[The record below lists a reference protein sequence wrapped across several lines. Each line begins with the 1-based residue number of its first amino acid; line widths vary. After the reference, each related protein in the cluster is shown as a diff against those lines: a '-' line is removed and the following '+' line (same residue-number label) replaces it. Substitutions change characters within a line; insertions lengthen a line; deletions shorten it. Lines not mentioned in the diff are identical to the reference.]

1 MISICA
7 GGGLSCS
14 PATPQFSNEIT
25 KTICLEGIF
34 APVNYQR
41 FHMYF
46 MRGNDVS
53 RRRAE
58 PVKVLYTSLCNLEKL
73 LSIKLWLKSPFKLVL
88 T

>member
-1 MISICA
+1 MPP
-7 GGGLSCS
+7 GHPPL
-14 PATPQFSNEIT
+14 FERNN
-25 KTICLEGIF
+25 KNLFLEGIF

>member
-1 MISICA
+1 MISIYA
-7 GGGLSCS
+7 GGGLSCP
-14 PATPQFSNEIT
+14 PATPHFSNEIT
-25 KTICLEGIF
+25 KTIFLEGIF

-58 PVKVLYTSLCNLEKL
+58 PVKVFSLRYAT
-73 LSIKLWLKSPFKLVL
+73 LKNFFQ
-88 T
+88 

>member
-1 MISICA
+1 MPP
-7 GGGLSCS
+7 GHPPL
-14 PATPQFSNEIT
+14 FERKN
-25 KTICLEGIF
+25 KNLFLEGIF

-58 PVKVLYTSLCNLEKL
+58 PVKEKKKKRL
-73 LSIKLWLKSPFKLVL
+73 RVTGVNPI
-88 T
+88 